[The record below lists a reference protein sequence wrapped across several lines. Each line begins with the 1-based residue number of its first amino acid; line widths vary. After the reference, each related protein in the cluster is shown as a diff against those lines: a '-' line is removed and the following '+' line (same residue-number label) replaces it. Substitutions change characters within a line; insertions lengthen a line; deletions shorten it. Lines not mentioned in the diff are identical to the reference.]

1 MLKLT
6 GRFHGES
13 SDFGRGTYTNW
24 VPIDGKMPILG
35 GSNVKNREI
44 GIAQC

>member
-6 GRFHGES
+6 GRFHGEN

-24 VPIDGKMPILG
+24 VAVDGKMPILG
-35 GSNVKNREI
+35 GLNVKKS
-44 GIAQC
+44 